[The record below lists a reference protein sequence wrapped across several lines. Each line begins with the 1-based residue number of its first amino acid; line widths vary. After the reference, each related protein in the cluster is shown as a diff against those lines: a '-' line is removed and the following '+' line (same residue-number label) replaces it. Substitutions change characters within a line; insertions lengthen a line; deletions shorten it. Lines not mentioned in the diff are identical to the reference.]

1 MIRYLRPL
9 LLSLIAALT
18 IPAAFAADNCGGC
31 KDYPG
36 LSRMPGYSATGYQE
50 QQFDSFTFTVTEAGK
65 PKKVPVEGHLY
76 KYEYRLDQGATPASA
91 LQILRNFQNAARASG
106 GQVLWETGEG
116 NDRTTTLRF
125 NKGANEVWLQVTGFS
140 SVDKMYFLTIV
151 EKQAMKQDITVDA
164 KAMADGLAAMGH
176 VEVPGIFFD
185 TGKSDLKPE
194 SDAAIKEIAKLLQAN
209 TAMKVW
215 VVGHTDSVGSTEANL
230 TLSNARAAAVIRAL
244 TEKNGIDPKRLAPFG
259 NGPYAP
265 VSTNDSEEGRAKNR
279 RVELVKHL

>member
-9 LLSLIAALT
+9 LFSLMAALT

-36 LSRMPGYSATGYQE
+36 ISRMPGYSATGYKE
-50 QQFDSFTFTVTEAGK
+50 QQFDSFAFTITEAGNQ
-65 PKKVPVEGHLY
+65 KKVPVEGHLY
-76 KYEYRLDQGATPASA
+76 KYEYRLDRGAAPASA
-91 LQILRNFQNAARASG
+91 LQIMRNFQNAARTSG

-116 NDRTTTLRF
+116 NDRSTTLRF
-125 NKGANEVWLQVTGFS
+125 NKGANEVWLQVTGWS
-140 SVDKMYFLTIV
+140 STDKMYFLTIV
-151 EKQAMKQDITVDA
+151 EKQAMKQDVTVDA
-164 KAMADGLAAMGH
+164 KAMADGLAAVGH

-185 TGKSDLKPE
+185 FGKSELKPE
-194 SDAAIKEIAKLLQAN
+194 SDAAIKEIAKLLRAN
-209 TAMKVW
+209 SAMKVW

-230 TLSNARAAAVIRAL
+230 TLSNARAAAVIQAL
-244 TEKNGIDPKRLAPFG
+244 TQKNGIDPKRLAPFG